1 MDSNEI
7 IRKIAE
13 KLSLDPELLKTVG
26 DLTLS
31 SEECKIAEEQTPDTM
46 YVLTGR
52 VAIKTDE
59 MEPKYHYHPVIKDCL
74 LNPAATANE
83 MVSSP
88 DLIELQGIKGQ
99 YSYHGRGR
107 VRQI

>member
-31 SEECKIAEEQTPDTM
+31 SEKCKIAEEQTPDTM
-46 YVLTGR
+46 YVVFNFHGFDFLNGTTDITGYFN
-52 VAIKTDE
+52 K
-59 MEPKYHYHPVIKDCL
+59 L
-74 LNPAATANE
+74 
-83 MVSSP
+83 
-88 DLIELQGIKGQ
+88 
-99 YSYHGRGR
+99 
-107 VRQI
+107 